1 MQKFLHKTPIFLMKK
16 SDSVA
21 HFSKV
26 VLLIRILPKQG
37 QTAIVSAVLLI
48 QFLNKQGRNDSVSE
62 GLLIRFANDPDR

>member
-1 MQKFLHKTPIFLMKK
+1 MKN

-26 VLLIRILPKQG
+26 VLLIHILPKQG

-48 QFLNKQGRNDSVSE
+48 QFLNKQGRNGSAE
-62 GLLIRFANDPDR
+62 GLLIHFANDPDR

>member
-1 MQKFLHKTPIFLMKK
+1 MKN

-26 VLLIRILPKQG
+26 VLLIHFLTKQS

-48 QFLNKQGRNDSVSE
+48 QFLNKQGRNGSVSE